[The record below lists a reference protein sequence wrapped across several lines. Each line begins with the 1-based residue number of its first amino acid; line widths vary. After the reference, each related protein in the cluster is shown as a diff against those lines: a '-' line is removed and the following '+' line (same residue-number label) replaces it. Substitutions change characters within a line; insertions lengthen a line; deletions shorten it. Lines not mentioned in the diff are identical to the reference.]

1 MWNNDG
7 FIIVND
13 LTDPMKHYTV
23 RMNFRVFITAFAAS
37 FVLSS
42 ISFARKIEIWPY
54 EKLLKEADLVVI
66 ARAVSKLATDD
77 KWNSDV
83 FDSDRFTA
91 VETTFELATVLK
103 GKSVNSFKVLH
114 FEYRNPSRLFEDGPG
129 LVNFLAETLSVG
141 IRRGGETKKEG
152 PKTLEPT
159 KRKSLMPAPEYLLF
173 LKRRTDG
180 RFEAVSGQVD
190 PNPSVRTL
198 IQ

>member
-1 MWNNDG
+1 
-7 FIIVND
+7 
-13 LTDPMKHYTV
+13 MKHYTV
-23 RMNFRVFITAFAAS
+23 RMNFRVFVTAIAAS
-37 FVLSS
+37 FSLSS
-42 ISFARKIEIWPY
+42 ISSARKIEIWPY
-54 EKLLKEADLVVI
+54 EELLKEADLVVI
-66 ARAVSKLATDD
+66 ARAVSNLATDD

-114 FEYRNPSRLFEDGPG
+114 FQHRNPSRPFEDGPR
-129 LVNFLAETLSVG
+129 LVSFLVRPFSVG
-141 IRRGGETKKEG
+141 IRPVGIRRSGETKEEG

-190 PNPSVRTL
+190 PNSSVRTL
-198 IQ
+198 FQ

>member
-1 MWNNDG
+1 
-7 FIIVND
+7 
-13 LTDPMKHYTV
+13 MKHYTV
-23 RMNFRVFITAFAAS
+23 RMNFRVFVTAIAAS
-37 FVLSS
+37 FSLSS
-42 ISFARKIEIWPY
+42 ISSARKIEIWPY
-54 EKLLKEADLVVI
+54 EELLKEADLVVI
-66 ARAVSKLATDD
+66 ARAVSNLATDD

-114 FEYRNPSRLFEDGPG
+114 FQHRNPSRPFEDGPR
-129 LVNFLAETLSVG
+129 LVSFLVQPFSVG
-141 IRRGGETKKEG
+141 IRPVGIRRSGETKKEG

-190 PNPSVRTL
+190 PNSSVRTL
-198 IQ
+198 FQ

>member
-1 MWNNDG
+1 
-7 FIIVND
+7 
-13 LTDPMKHYTV
+13 
-23 RMNFRVFITAFAAS
+23 MNFRVFVTAIAAS
-37 FVLSS
+37 FSLSS
-42 ISFARKIEIWPY
+42 ISSARKIEIWPY
-54 EKLLKEADLVVI
+54 EELLKEADLVVI
-66 ARAVSKLATDD
+66 ARAVSNLATDD

-114 FEYRNPSRLFEDGPG
+114 FQHRNPSRPFEDGPR
-129 LVNFLAETLSVG
+129 LVSFLVQPFSVG
-141 IRRGGETKKEG
+141 IRPVGIRRSGETKKEG

-190 PNPSVRTL
+190 PNSSVRTL
-198 IQ
+198 FQ

>member
-1 MWNNDG
+1 
-7 FIIVND
+7 
-13 LTDPMKHYTV
+13 MKHYTV
-23 RMNFRVFITAFAAS
+23 RMNFRVFVTAIAAS
-37 FVLSS
+37 FSLSS
-42 ISFARKIEIWPY
+42 ISSARKIEIWPY
-54 EKLLKEADLVVI
+54 EELLKEADLVVI
-66 ARAVSKLATDD
+66 ARAVSNLATDD

-114 FEYRNPSRLFEDGPG
+114 FQHRNPSRPFEDGPR
-129 LVNFLAETLSVG
+129 LVSFLVQPFSVG
-141 IRRGGETKKEG
+141 IRPVGIRRSGETKKEG

-173 LKRRTDG
+173 LKRRNDG

-190 PNPSVRTL
+190 PNSSVRTL
-198 IQ
+198 FQ